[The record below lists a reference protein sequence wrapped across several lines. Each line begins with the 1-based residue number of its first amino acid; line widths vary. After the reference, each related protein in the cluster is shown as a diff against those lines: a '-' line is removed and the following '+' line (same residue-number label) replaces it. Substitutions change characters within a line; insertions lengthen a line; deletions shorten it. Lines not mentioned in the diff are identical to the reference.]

1 MRGKISTGLSFRNDV
16 ELALCRFHADE
27 EHVPFDMFTSRS
39 RASTREGLVQH
50 YEVSDLIELRQKP
63 VGKTASAAAGN
74 LPAQQLD
81 RAFENPVVMGFRDAI
96 LAMIDKSNHARLLYC
111 RPEQRMGLQQHP

>member
-1 MRGKISTGLSFRNDV
+1 MRRKISTGLSFRNDV
-16 ELALCRFHADE
+16 ELAFGRFHADE
-27 EHVPFDMFTSRS
+27 QHVPFDMFSSRS
-39 RASTREGLVQH
+39 RASAREGLVEH
-50 YEVSDLIELRQKP
+50 YEVSNLVDLRQKP

-96 LAMIDKSNHARLLYC
+96 K
-111 RPEQRMGLQQHP
+111 RPISD